1 MSDTPGFHA
10 AREGDCGEIV
20 VFTIDR
26 PHAKNALDLAT
37 ILGLTQALQTTPD
50 IRVAILTGAGDTF
63 VSGGD
68 LNELRGRDSREDA
81 EHLSDV
87 GYALTQ
93 SIAHASF
100 PVIAAING
108 PAVGGGAELA
118 VACDL
123 RVSVPDPHIAFKQ
136 VNMGVTTSW
145 GTAAR
150 LRELVGNGFATR
162 LLYGLKIGQGRE
174 LFEHGLLDIASH
186 RPRETAVNV
195 AKEICQAPAAAIAAT
210 KRLLRA
216 NPAAAEIRTLERRL
230 FTDTWSSQDHR
241 VAVES
246 WFARRG

>member
-1 MSDTPGFHA
+1 MSGFHA
-10 AREGDCGEIV
+10 AREGDDGEIV

-26 PHAKNALDLAT
+26 PHVKNALDLAT
-37 ILGLTQALQTTPD
+37 IIDLTEALRTTPD

-68 LNELRGRDSREDA
+68 LNELRGRDAREDA
-81 EHLSDV
+81 EYLSDV
-87 GYALTQ
+87 GYGLTQ
-93 SIAHASF
+93 AIAEAPF

-123 RVSVPDPHIAFKQ
+123 RISVPDPHIEFKQ
-136 VNMGVTTSW
+136 VHMGVTTSW

-162 LLYGLKIGQGRE
+162 LLYGLRLGETRE
-174 LFEHGLLDIASH
+174 LFDRGLVDVASPA
-186 RPRETAVNV
+186 PRDTAVSI
-195 AKEICQAPAAAIAAT
+195 AREICRAPASAIAAT

-216 NPAAAEIRTLERRL
+216 NPAAAEIRALERRL
-230 FTDTWSSQDHR
+230 FTDTWSSQEHR
-241 VAVES
+241 VAVEA
-246 WFARRG
+246 WFARRA